1 MEFLLLI
8 SSIIISGIQ
17 NPLLHKTY
25 QKLVNRI
32 EILTKVFQVAIVQF
46 ILPANIVIY
55 VGASFF
61 QYISSGFSNES
72 FQQIFP
78 AA

>member
-1 MEFLLLI
+1 MEFYFQNL
-8 SSIIISGIQ
+8 SKIISGIQ

-25 QKLVNRI
+25 QKLVDRI
-32 EILTKVFQVAIVQF
+32 ETLTKVFQVAILQF
-46 ILPANIVIY
+46 ILPANIIIY

-61 QYISSGFSNES
+61 QYISSDLSNES